1 MPERL
6 TSISKARARLP
17 RLSQSAQK
25 RLDRYVITLQGQPQS
40 VLIGYNEYQSMK
52 AAVDLLQRPEVVEDI
67 KAGLKELEQGKG
79 LPLTELK
86 AQVREAARLK
96 ETSKL
101 AEELAA
107 ESGVDSQIVE
117 NIMGRFSE
125 KMMTLF
131 SANERVFIPGVGE
144 VTVKG
149 VLNGASRKANP
160 AAHSLPPTRSRQIA
174 MKRRKNRTAKSALA
188 GREALLPETDKET

>member
-17 RLSQSAQK
+17 RLSRSAQK

-52 AAVDLLQRPEVVEDI
+52 AAVDLMQRPAVVEDI
-67 KAGLKELEQGKG
+67 KAGLKELAEGKG

-86 AQVREAARLK
+86 ARVREAAQSK
-96 ETSKL
+96 ETNKL

-107 ESGVDSQIVE
+107 ESGVDPQIVG

-131 SANERVFIPGVGE
+131 SAKERVFIPGVGE

-149 VLNGASRKANP
+149 VLNGASDKGSRTANF
-160 AAHSLPPTRSRQIA
+160 LPTARSRRIA
-174 MKRRKNRTAKSALA
+174 AKRGKNRAAKSALVA
-188 GREALLPETDKET
+188 REAVPSEPEKET